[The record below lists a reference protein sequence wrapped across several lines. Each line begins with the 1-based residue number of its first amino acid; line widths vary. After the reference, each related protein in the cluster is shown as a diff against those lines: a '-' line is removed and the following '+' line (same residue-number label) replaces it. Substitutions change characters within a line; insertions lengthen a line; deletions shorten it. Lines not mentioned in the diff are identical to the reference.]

1 MAKLKMQ
8 VEYRI
13 CGNWICIQYLKLW
26 KTIKLITKSEMWKT
40 YPKYRYKHINSNQ
53 WVDFPGVIE
62 IIACII
68 HDFPFFYPQIIH
80 ITLITL

>member
-26 KTIKLITKSEMWKT
+26 KTIKLITKSENVENLSK
-40 YPKYRYKHINSNQ
+40 IS
-53 WVDFPGVIE
+53 
-62 IIACII
+62 
-68 HDFPFFYPQIIH
+68 
-80 ITLITL
+80 L

>member
-1 MAKLKMQ
+1 
-8 VEYRI
+8 
-13 CGNWICIQYLKLW
+13 
-26 KTIKLITKSEMWKT
+26 MWKT

>member
-1 MAKLKMQ
+1 MWKLDMYQIFKI
-8 VEYRI
+8 VENNKI
-13 CGNWICIQYLKLW
+13 DH
-26 KTIKLITKSEMWKT
+26 KT